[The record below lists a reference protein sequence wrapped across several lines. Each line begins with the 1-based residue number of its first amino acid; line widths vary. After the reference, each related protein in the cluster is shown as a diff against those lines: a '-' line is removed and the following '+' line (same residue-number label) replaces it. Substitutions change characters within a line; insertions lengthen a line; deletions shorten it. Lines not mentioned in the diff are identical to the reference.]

1 MVICYPK
8 LESVAELTEAAA
20 IFAEGGR
27 SPLFH
32 VMIESYR
39 GLRCVD
45 EIMAMDCVVGVHFGY
60 IDYGLDVG
68 CRIFSDDGDDL
79 YSPALTVPR
88 AQIAAAAASRGILS
102 TGGSLIPDFRDLGK
116 VTRFVRSWRKSGY
129 TACIAVSPAHL
140 RAIQDNIRPSADEI
154 DHAKRVVAA
163 DASDRD
169 ISFID
174 RMLAHQVMRQS
185 EWT

>member
-1 MVICYPK
+1 MTGVQTCALP
-8 LESVAELTEAAA
+8 
-20 IFAEGGR
+20 IF
-27 SPLFH
+27 
-32 VMIESYR
+32 
-39 GLRCVD
+39 
-45 EIMAMDCVVGVHFGY
+45 
-60 IDYGLDVG
+60 
-68 CRIFSDDGDDL
+68 
-79 YSPALTVPR
+79 
-88 AQIAAAAASRGILS
+88 LS